1 MSVSIY
7 NTETRRKEK
16 LESVTVGKL
25 GIYVCGITVYDDVH
39 LGHARSAVS
48 FDAVV
53 RYLRYRGF
61 DVNHVTNFT
70 DVDDKIITRANELGC
85 MPLELSKRYIER
97 AFEDMDM
104 LRVKRANHYPK
115 ASETISEI
123 IAMIQKLLDKGFAYV
138 SGGDVDFDIARA
150 NEYGKLSGQSLDQM
164 LAGARVEVD
173 ESKHNPAD
181 FALWKAAK
189 PGKISWPSPW
199 GEGRPGWHIE
209 CSAMSL
215 KYIGPTVDIHGGGSE
230 LIFPHH
236 ENEIQQSEAANGQK
250 FVNYWMHNG
259 LLIVNEEKMS
269 KSLKNFFTVREVLK
283 EYDVSTIRF
292 FLLNTHY
299 RQPLNYDADTL
310 AEAGRSL
317 ERLQNTYYDL
327 LEQKGKSS
335 GAENAADLIRKAVD
349 DFEKSMDDDF
359 NTRDALA
366 AMFSLAREANRLISE
381 KRLSKEGVENILDVM
396 EDFDS
401 VFDILRRET
410 AWKDDLQ
417 TGLIELFLQ
426 VREEA
431 RKNKDFATADAIRNG
446 LSKLDIDVQ
455 DSSDGPKWKLRKRS
469 SD

>member
-1 MSVSIY
+1 MVVSIY
-7 NTETRRKEK
+7 NTETRAREK
-16 LESVTVGKL
+16 LEPVVPGKI
-25 GIYVCGITVYDDVH
+25 GIYVCGITVYDEVH

-61 DVNHVTNFT
+61 EVNHVTNFT
-70 DVDDKIITRANELGC
+70 DVDDKIIARANELGVK
-85 MPLELSKRYIER
+85 PLDLSKKYIDSC
-97 AFEDMDM
+97 FEDMDM

-115 ASETISEI
+115 ASETIHEI
-123 IAMIQKLLDKGFAYV
+123 IAMIQKLLDKGYAYV
-138 SGGDVDFDIARA
+138 AGDDVNFDIARA

-189 PGKISWPSPW
+189 PGEISWPSPW

-215 KYIGPTVDIHGGGSE
+215 KFIGPTVDIHGGGSE

-250 FVNYWMHNG
+250 FVKYWMHNG
-259 LLIVNEEKMS
+259 LLMVNEEKMS
-269 KSLKNFFTVREVLK
+269 KSLKNFFTVKDVLK
-283 EYDVSTIRF
+283 QCDASTIRF

-299 RQPLNYDADTL
+299 RQPLSYDK
-310 AEAGRSL
+310 EALDEAHKSL
-317 ERLQNTYYDL
+317 ERLQNSYYEL
-327 LEQKGKSS
+327 LEQKGKSH
-335 GAENAADLIRKAVD
+335 GADNASAIIKKAVE
-349 DFEKSMDDDF
+349 DFEQKMDDDF

-366 AMFSLAREANRLISE
+366 VMFSLAREANRLISE
-381 KRLSKEGVENILDVM
+381 KKLSNEGVENILDVM

-401 VFDILRRET
+401 IFDILKRNT
-410 AWKDDLQ
+410 AWSDDLQ
-417 TGLIELFLQ
+417 TGLIELHLQ
-426 VREEA
+426 MREEA
-431 RKNKDFATADAIRNG
+431 RKKKDFATADTIRDE
-446 LSKLDIDVQ
+446 LSKLGIEIQ
-455 DSSDGPKWKLRKRS
+455 DSADGPKWKLKKRS
-469 SD
+469 SG